1 MGGWSLCTLFL
12 FLLLR
17 GRQRRWTNQC
27 GGLVDAGD
35 SHLGGTIGSVGMGP
49 AGLLF
54 LLLYLSWSYRVEC
67 VRRLHCCGPALT
79 DACSL
84 LGGFHVFLVVSLP
97 LDTPLLALFVGLVR
111 LSSGFVLQMLTGSTP
126 FKGSCADDTFANIL
140 SSPLKW
146 PDSVAVS
153 SDCKAVVKKLLR
165 REPEKRLG
173 AENGAS
179 EIKAARVVYG
189 VTCLIR
195 NEVPP
200 IIPIARDELADTG
213 APAMA
218 DDGDND
224 AALDDRGDQDNP
236 FSDFSLKREALH
248 RHY

>member
-1 MGGWSLCTLFL
+1 
-12 FLLLR
+12 
-17 GRQRRWTNQC
+17 
-27 GGLVDAGD
+27 
-35 SHLGGTIGSVGMGP
+35 
-49 AGLLF
+49 
-54 LLLYLSWSYRVEC
+54 
-67 VRRLHCCGPALT
+67 
-79 DACSL
+79 
-84 LGGFHVFLVVSLP
+84 
-97 LDTPLLALFVGLVR
+97 
-111 LSSGFVLQMLTGSTP
+111 MLTGSTP

-146 PDSVAVS
+146 PETVVVS

-179 EIKAARVVYG
+179 EIKAARWFAG
-189 VTCLIR
+189 VNFALIR
-195 NEVPP
+195 NETPP
-200 IIPIARDELADTG
+200 IIPPAAKNELAETS